1 MHADDLLHQV
11 AEASKHAAAAAAAAA
26 SEDATRAR
34 LRAVHEE
41 TRRWWM
47 EMAPVYSVLE
57 RQRQWR
63 LQRLVVLPFFEAATA
78 EVLHGSSSSSRIISS
93 SGQAQWMPPST
104 APRVM
109 RAPRTVASEATL
121 SAAVLEARRQ
131 CAGTA
136 PWRLA
141 ARASSLASLA
151 LGTAPAD
158 DGGEWMAMCR
168 VRMRLCA
175 RWASDVFESPFASAP
190 SVHATI
196 RTRRLRASSELWADR
211 AGKFARATRRE
222 VEVRSRFSAFGW
234 SC

>member
-1 MHADDLLHQV
+1 
-11 AEASKHAAAAAAAAA
+11 
-26 SEDATRAR
+26 
-34 LRAVHEE
+34 
-41 TRRWWM
+41 
-47 EMAPVYSVLE
+47 MAPVYSVLE

-63 LQRLVVLPFFEAATA
+63 LQRLVVLPFFEGATA

-93 SGQAQWMPPST
+93 SGQAQWMPPLT

-196 RTRRLRASSELWADR
+196 RRRRLRAASELWADR